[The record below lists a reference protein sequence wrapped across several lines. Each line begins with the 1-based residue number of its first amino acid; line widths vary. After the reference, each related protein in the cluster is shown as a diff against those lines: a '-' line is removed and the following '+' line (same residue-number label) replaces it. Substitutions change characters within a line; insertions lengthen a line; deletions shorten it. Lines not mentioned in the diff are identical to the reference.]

1 MKTDKTEPTL
11 IFLDPEAEYTELFSD
26 YLKQSK
32 DLPWTV
38 RSYTRQEDLEEN
50 EKGRSASLLVLSE
63 RAYREGRPE
72 LQAGR
77 TVILTESG
85 LVGDVGCPLV
95 SKYQPADEIVQKLL
109 EIYIDLS
116 GDRPLPFRERAGG
129 QKTKFIGIYT
139 PVHRSM
145 QTTYA
150 LTLGQMLASEHRVL
164 YLSFEHYAG
173 LRELVPETQQ
183 KDLADLLFFLLS
195 DEKRF
200 LLRFH
205 TIKRNIGGLDYIP
218 PMKSGQNLL
227 TIPGGEWL
235 RLMDQVESL
244 GLYDYVLMDLT
255 ESMQGLFDILRK
267 CDRVYTLTREDRVA
281 KAKLMQY
288 RQVLALYEYEDVLE
302 KTKNCDLPR
311 FHSLPAEVEQYT
323 RGGMAEYV
331 KEAVREL
338 ERER

>member
-1 MKTDKTEPTL
+1 MKSDQTEPTL
-11 IFLDPEAEYTELFSD
+11 IFLDPEEEYTELFSD
-26 YLKQSK
+26 FLKQSK
-32 DLPWTV
+32 NIPWEV
-38 RSYTRQEDLEEN
+38 RSYTRQKDLEEN
-50 EKGRSASLLVLSE
+50 EKDGSATMLVLSE
-63 RAYREGRPE
+63 RAYQEGRPE
-72 LQAGR
+72 IRAGR

-116 GDRPLPFRERAGG
+116 GDRPLPARDRAVGR
-129 QKTKFIGIYT
+129 KTKFVGIYT

-195 DEKRF
+195 DEDRF

-205 TIKRNIGGLDYIP
+205 TIKRSIGGLDYIP

-244 GLYDYVLMDLT
+244 GLYDFVLMDLT
-255 ESMQGLFDILRK
+255 ESMQGLFEILRK
-267 CDRVYTLTREDRVA
+267 CDRVYTLTRDDRVA
-281 KAKLMQY
+281 KAKIMQY
-288 RQVLALYEYEDVLE
+288 RHVLELYEYRDVLE
-302 KTKNCDLPR
+302 KTKNFDLPR
-311 FHSLPAEVEQYT
+311 FRSLPQEVDQYT
-323 RGGMAEYV
+323 RGDLAEYV
-331 KEAVREL
+331 KEAIREL
-338 ERER
+338 EKF